1 MKKFRLLTLA
11 TIFATLAAVGCKDD
25 KPGPD
30 PVPPTPPTELKQ
42 QYEWNGK
49 ATDIKSVVSAIIPNE
64 IAMPLYIFLSPEE
77 GIGSYTE
84 LMGSDREY
92 VMIMIDTEMDMDDPA
107 IVETDNGMT
116 IDLAAESIRSQI
128 YVWYMRDGKAVA
140 EYADV
145 PS

>member
-64 IAMPLYIFLSPEE
+64 IAMPLYIFLSP
-77 GIGSYTE
+77 
-84 LMGSDREY
+84 
-92 VMIMIDTEMDMDDPA
+92 
-107 IVETDNGMT
+107 
-116 IDLAAESIRSQI
+116 
-128 YVWYMRDGKAVA
+128 
-140 EYADV
+140 
-145 PS
+145 